1 MSLASS
7 LLSPNLKEKLVG
19 ETTRSL
25 KFAKPPEFTV
35 PPPPL
40 PHFVDPLAAV
50 PDLDL
55 GGHGGCSPACSVEA
69 ASAVSTT
76 TEADKVVISFFSRL
90 SFSSSVTLLL
100 SNAKWIAFFS
110 DADQQWFDAPFLLPD
125 SGMHS
130 AHGPFH
136 GCSLLTSMLHKVY
149 MSHSFFSQR
158 TSVSF
163 SPRTQSSNGAWN
175 WPSQIQGRKLLKKWP
190 LSKTDRSSCSFN
202 WKSHTERIFSR

>member
-55 GGHGGCSPACSVEA
+55 GHGGCSPACSVEA

-90 SFSSSVTLLL
+90 SFSSVTLLLL

-149 MSHSFFSQR
+149 MSHSFFSQHQCVIFPPYPVLKW
-158 TSVSF
+158 SVKLAF
-163 SPRTQSSNGAWN
+163 SDSRA
-175 WPSQIQGRKLLKKWP
+175 KALKKWP